1 MRGGLSGC
9 RPAPKW
15 YRIGPHPDQQTAE
28 AVLKGDLI
36 GTLRATVDTDSAG
49 GELLYR
55 ALAEAIRQQIS
66 DGHLARGARLPSERI
81 LAEGLGIARG
91 TVRQA
96 IDELVE
102 HGLLE
107 RKRGSGTH
115 VAQRFEKSLTQ
126 LTGFSEEMRQRGMVP
141 TFRWLGREKGLPSY
155 AEAAALEIPATAT
168 VLRLRRLR
176 SADDTPIAIEQ
187 TVVPTEILPS
197 PDLIDDSLYAA
208 LRRRDAAPVRG
219 WQRIRADIMSA
230 AEAELMQA
238 SPGAPMLVVERRCM
252 MADGR
257 PVEFTETRYNGAYY
271 DFSTGLQA

>member
-1 MRGGLSGC
+1 MQAAL
-9 RPAPKW
+9 A
-15 YRIGPHPDQQTAE
+15 Q
-28 AVLKGDLI
+28 
-36 GTLRATVDTDSAG
+36 DSAG

-55 ALAEAIRQQIS
+55 ALAEAIGQKIT
-66 DGHLARGARLPSERI
+66 DGQLPRGARLPSERI
-81 LAEGLGIARG
+81 LAEELGIARG

-102 HGLLE
+102 RCMLE

-115 VAQRFEKSLTQ
+115 VAQRFEKSLTH

-141 TFRWLGREKGLPSY
+141 GFRWLGREKGLPSY

-187 TVVPTEILPS
+187 TVVPAEFLPS
-197 PDLIDDSLYAA
+197 PDLIEDSLYAA
-208 LRRRDAAPVRG
+208 LRTRNATPVRG

-230 AEAELMQA
+230 SEAELMQA
-238 SPGAPMLVVERRCM
+238 SPGAPMLVVERRCLI
-252 MADGR
+252 ADGR
-257 PVEFTETRYNGAYY
+257 PVELTETRYNGAYY